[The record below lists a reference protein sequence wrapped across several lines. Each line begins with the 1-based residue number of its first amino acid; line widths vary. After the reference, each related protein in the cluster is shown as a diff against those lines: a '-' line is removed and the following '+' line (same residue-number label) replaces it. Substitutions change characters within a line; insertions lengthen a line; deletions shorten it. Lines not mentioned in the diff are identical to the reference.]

1 MQTIVSSVNEIFF
14 TQEPIVIHNIQLFS
28 GGELFPAED
37 ACETMQMEHLLN
49 GV

>member
-1 MQTIVSSVNEIFF
+1 MQTIVSSVNEILF

-37 ACETMQMEHLLN
+37 TRETMQMEHLLN